1 MRRTALAVTAAAI
14 VAAVPLLS
22 SCSGEPRAGAAAVL
36 GDDER
41 ITVSQLQ
48 NRVADVRDA
57 QNASAQADEMI
68 GQSGD
73 LSVDTL
79 NTMLQGRVI
88 EQAAENHGVTVPR
101 GEVQRTRRAEAESVG
116 GEEQLEA
123 MYLQQYSIPPEGLD
137 THYKQQLMVQ
147 GLVQKLGINP
157 QTQEGQAQLGG
168 LLVEASEDLGIDVSP
183 RFGTWDNEQVRLAQ
197 ADTPWIKQVSA
208 TAEDGAVPQQQ

>member
-1 MRRTALAVTAAAI
+1 MRRTALAVTAAAFI
-14 VAAVPLLS
+14 AAVPLLS

-48 NRVADVRDA
+48 NRVAEVRDA
-57 QNASAQADEMI
+57 QNDSPQAAEMI
-68 GQSGD
+68 DQSGD

-88 EQAAENHGVTVPR
+88 EQAAESHGVTVPR
-101 GEVQRTRRAEAESVG
+101 SEVQRTRQAEAQSVG
-116 GEEQLEA
+116 GEKQLET
-123 MYLQQYSIPPEGLD
+123 MYVQQFSIPPEGLD

-147 GLVQKLGINP
+147 GLVEKLGINP
-157 QTQEGQAQLGG
+157 QTQEGQARLGG
-168 LLVEASEDLGIDVSP
+168 VLVEASKDLGIDVSP
-183 RFGTWDNEQVRLAQ
+183 RFGTWDNEQVRLGQ

-208 TAEDGAVPQQQ
+208 TAEGDAGPQQ

>member
-22 SCSGEPRAGAAAVL
+22 SCSGEPHAGAAAVL

-41 ITVSQLQ
+41 ITVTQLQ

-57 QNASAQADEMI
+57 QNASPHADELI
-68 GQSGD
+68 DQSGD

-88 EQAAENHGVTVPR
+88 ERAAENYDVSVPR
-101 GEVQRTRRAEAESVG
+101 AQVQRTRRDEADSVG
-116 GEEQLEA
+116 GAKQLEA
-123 MYLQQYSIPPEGLD
+123 MYLQQYSIPPEALD
-137 THYKQQLMVQ
+137 KHYEQQLMVQ
-147 GLVQKLGINP
+147 RLVEKLGINP
-157 QTQEGQAQLGG
+157 QTQDGQARLGG
-168 LLVEASEDLGIDVSP
+168 VLVEASKDLGIDVSP
-183 RFGTWDNEQVRLAQ
+183 RFGKWDNDQVRLAQ

-208 TAEDGAVPQQQ
+208 TAEGGIIPQQ

>member
-14 VAAVPLLS
+14 IAAVPLLT

-68 GQSGD
+68 DQSGD

-88 EQAAENHGVTVPR
+88 EQAAENHGVTVSR
-101 GEVQRTRRAEAESVG
+101 GDVQGMRRAEAESVG
-116 GEEQLEA
+116 GAKQLEA
-123 MYLQQYSIPPEGLD
+123 MYLQQYSIAPEGLD

-147 GLVQKLGINP
+147 GLVEKLGINP
-157 QTQEGQAQLGG
+157 QTQEGQARLGQV
-168 LLVEASEDLGIDVSP
+168 LIEASKDLGIDVSP
-183 RFGTWDNEQVRLAQ
+183 RYGKWDDEQVRLSQ
-197 ADTPWIKQVSA
+197 SDTPWIKQVSA
-208 TAEDGAVPQQQ
+208 TAEPGAAPQQ